1 MGPKQ
6 ELESLSKL
14 NNSSS
19 NKPIDSEGKDVNI
32 ALGTLGKGSDYLGL
46 TAKLK
51 QSQNLSVDVD
61 GDGAFPKCHPVIELI
76 EE

>member
-19 NKPIDSEGKDVNI
+19 NKPIDSEGKDVNV
-32 ALGTLGKGSDYLGL
+32 ALGTLGKGSDYLGV
-46 TAKLK
+46 ASKLK
-51 QSQNLSVDVD
+51 QS
-61 GDGAFPKCHPVIELI
+61 
-76 EE
+76 

>member
-6 ELESLSKL
+6 ELDSLSKL

-19 NKPIDSEGKDVNI
+19 NKPIDSEGKDVN
-32 ALGTLGKGSDYLGL
+32 AAAFGTLGKCSDYVGV
-46 TAKLK
+46 AGRGKN
-51 QSQNLSVDVD
+51 SRDLSVD
-61 GDGAFPKCHPVIELI
+61 GEGAFPNFLPVPELL